1 MNLRARHLRDDDIQ
15 TVNSGYAT
23 ARRTTTVTMKRKSK
37 LVTIAVNIPPYGR
50 MRVGGVEGDEAL
62 STFRRNWPKLWPKV
76 KRNLKSMLRRY
87 RESFEV
93 PIRLTKQKWLGQ
105 CSSLDSDVFM
115 GDQAD
120 LYLRIQLEEP
130 PDWEDSFPVWDFF
143 IKGTAVVHCQPV
155 F

>member
-1 MNLRARHLRDDDIQ
+1 M
-15 TVNSGYAT
+15 
-23 ARRTTTVTMKRKSK
+23 MKRKSK
-37 LVTIAVNIPPYGR
+37 LVTITVNIPPYGR
-50 MRVGGVEGDEAL
+50 MQIGGVEGDEAL

-76 KRNLKSMLRRY
+76 KRNLKSMLRGY

-93 PIRLTKQKWLGQ
+93 PIRLTNQKWLGEG
-105 CSSLDSDVFM
+105 STLDPDVFM

-143 IKGTAVVHCQPV
+143 IKGTTVVHCQPV